1 MLDSILY
8 NIMQDDYTMNN
19 IGELFNEELD
29 IALDNV
35 VKLEFEKLDKNK
47 KNYEEFYENI
57 SKLPEFDEALK
68 RIIYVYTLASGEEFK
83 SYITEKNFLEFKKRI
98 MASKK
103 LCTYLIRE
111 YFRMTLKDKE
121 SLLTS
126 NEDMAKD
133 KAIRNSEYYNIYND
147 NTLSLNDYLRG
158 LAYILAVTLKDDAK
172 DVLYGLL
179 TNDSS
184 FSRILAIKCLE
195 VFEIN
200 RYSDY
205 FIRLMYCDTYEY
217 LAYIDS
223 KNIDKYNNVYVFLEN
238 AIRHDCYKL
247 ALNEDIT
254 YAIMGLFLQLC
265 QNKVKRYE
273 ARSYVLNDKEK
284 SLTLKKGNPLYF
296 IDGYVNDK
304 SLR

>member
-8 NIMQDDYTMNN
+8 TVMLDVYVMNN
-19 IGELFNEELD
+19 IGELFNENLD
-29 IALDNV
+29 ISLDNN
-35 VKLEFEKLDKNK
+35 VKLEFEKLDNNK
-47 KNYEEFYENI
+47 KNYEDFYEKI
-57 SKLPEFDEALK
+57 AKLPEFDEVLK
-68 RIIYVYTLASGEEFK
+68 RIIYVNALASGEEFK

-98 MASKK
+98 ISSKK

-126 NEDMAKD
+126 NDEMSKD
-133 KAIRNSEYYNIYND
+133 KDIRKSDYYNIYND

-217 LAYIDS
+217 LAYIGS
-223 KNIDKYNNVYVFLEN
+223 KNIDKYKNVYVFLDN
-238 AIRHDCYKL
+238 AIKHDCYKL
-247 ALNEDIT
+247 ALNEDIMN
-254 YAIMGLFLQLC
+254 AIMELFLQLC
-265 QNKVKRYE
+265 QNKIKRLE
-273 ARSYVLNDKEK
+273 ARSYVLGDKDK
-284 SLTLKKGNPLYF
+284 TLTLKEGNPLYF
-296 IDGYVNDK
+296 IDSYVNDK
-304 SLR
+304 SLG

>member
-8 NIMQDDYTMNN
+8 NVMQDVYTINN
-19 IGELFNEELD
+19 IGELFNENLD
-29 IALDNV
+29 ISLDNNM
-35 VKLEFEKLDKNK
+35 KLEFEKLDKNK
-47 KNYEEFYENI
+47 KNYEDFYESI
-57 SKLPEFDEALK
+57 AKLPEFDEALK
-68 RIIYVYTLASGEEFK
+68 RIIYVNTLASGDEFK
-83 SYITEKNFLEFKKRI
+83 NYITKRDFLEFKKRI
-98 MASKK
+98 ISSKK
-103 LCTYLIRE
+103 LRTYLVRE

-121 SLLTS
+121 SLLTINDKMS
-126 NEDMAKD
+126 RDKD
-133 KAIRNSEYYNIYND
+133 IRNSDYYNIYND

-158 LAYILAVTLKDDAK
+158 LAYILAVTLKDDSK
-172 DVLYGLL
+172 DVLFGLL
-179 TNDSS
+179 NNDSS

-217 LAYIDS
+217 LAYIGS
-223 KNIDKYNNVYVFLEN
+223 KNIDKYKNVYVFLEN

-265 QNKVKRYE
+265 QNKVKRLE
-273 ARSYVLNDKEK
+273 ARSYVLGDKDK
-284 SLTLKKGNPLYF
+284 TLTLKKGNPLYF